1 MKIFVDTNI
10 FLDLVLGREKYQEA
24 LMLFDAIEQHKFEA
38 YVLDITLI
46 NIDYV
51 ARKQVKDLSDFL
63 LSVNQHFRVVGA
75 TNDTI
80 QKALDLRSSDLE
92 DSVQYVSAIENHCE
106 MIVTNDQGFPN
117 HRIPLLASDQMCQT
131 YLGGYRKIHV

>member
-10 FLDLVLGREKYQEA
+10 FLDLVLGREKHQEA
-24 LMLFDAIEQHKFEA
+24 LMLFDAIGQRKFEA

-63 LSVNQHFRVVGA
+63 LSINQYFRVIGA

-80 QKALDLRSSDLE
+80 QKALDLRNSDLE
-92 DSVQYVSAIENHCE
+92 ESVQCISAIENHCE
-106 MIVTNDQGFPN
+106 MIVTNDQDFPH
-117 HRIPLLASDQMCQT
+117 HRIPLMTSDQVCQM
-131 YLGGYRKIHV
+131 YLGGY